1 MCETGIFVCANTSK
15 SNKGQG
21 IGFHQEESVVA
32 VEEVELALV
41 LELRLL
47 GATKKYKGTL
57 YIVTYCRYMRGIL
70 VYPYRQSTP
79 VFWTDGSVTD
89 FT

>member
-1 MCETGIFVCANTSK
+1 MRNGDICLCKHKQEQY
-15 SNKGQG
+15 KGQG

-47 GATKKYKGTL
+47 GATKKYKGTF